1 MLSASRAGAQDDASA
16 SGSLSFLQ
24 RRVREEAEAAVRASS
39 MPATLIHVAL
49 ATAYAKRIGEISNR
63 ETASAEQKWA
73 DDNRVW

>member
-1 MLSASRAGAQDDASA
+1 MLSASQTGPQDERTASP
-16 SGSLSFLQ
+16 SLEYLQ

-49 ATAYAKRIGEISNR
+49 ATAYAKRFGEMSNL
-63 ETASAEQKWA
+63 APVSAEQRWA